1 MAGIDCGA
9 ILSSLPMHAFITFLP
24 FRVSRDFRDDRL
36 NQAIDSLTGTAG
48 DDNSSGQCGAICQQ
62 IPLVVD
68 QDFIIEK
75 WRGDCCRIREKGG
88 IDEMNAEIGLF
99 CRMPCA
105 PHSLLLH
112 RIGCFPEA
120 GRVNDAEGI
129 AAEACL
135 LLDRVARGARC
146 LVHDSPLS
154 SK

>member
-48 DDNSSGQCGAICQQ
+48 DDNSSWQCGAICQQ

-75 WRGDCCRIREKGG
+75 WRGDCCRI
-88 IDEMNAEIGLF
+88 
-99 CRMPCA
+99 
-105 PHSLLLH
+105 
-112 RIGCFPEA
+112 
-120 GRVNDAEGI
+120 
-129 AAEACL
+129 
-135 LLDRVARGARC
+135 
-146 LVHDSPLS
+146 
-154 SK
+154 

>member
-1 MAGIDCGA
+1 
-9 ILSSLPMHAFITFLP
+9 
-24 FRVSRDFRDDRL
+24 
-36 NQAIDSLTGTAG
+36 
-48 DDNSSGQCGAICQQ
+48 
-62 IPLVVD
+62 
-68 QDFIIEK
+68 
-75 WRGDCCRIREKGG
+75 
-88 IDEMNAEIGLF
+88 MNAEIGLF

-154 SK
+154 SKQTVEQARFAGIWCATESQGDAFPE